1 MFYTK
6 YFLCAVTVI
15 EAFTTTIHGFNTIE
29 LPLNHNGYM
38 MTRMSNN
45 GIE

>member
-15 EAFTTTIHGFNTIE
+15 EAFTTIHDLIE

-38 MTRMSNN
+38 MTRMNNN